1 VNEGYRGYSGSLDE
15 FKLLQL
21 HAIIVPSNLPLHV
34 LYQATRLATCRLQD
48 YFDQSLDEIKLLRYV
63 NAADPE
69 DEHHIVRLYDFFYYK
84 VRGHTFIA
92 ADSGAAVSTNQCC

>member
-1 VNEGYRGYSGSLDE
+1 
-15 FKLLQL
+15 
-21 HAIIVPSNLPLHV
+21 
-34 LYQATRLATCRLQD
+34 LQD

-84 VRGHTFIA
+84 VCGSFPCGCCCCSLCCCLCCCCTLLGGGM
-92 ADSGAAVSTNQCC
+92 SGCLVVSVVNFKE